1 MADGVQGKVALV
13 TGANRGIGFE
23 IARGLAA
30 QGLRVLGGVRS
41 SEKAVQAAME
51 FKASG
56 ADVTPVVLDVA
67 NTTAFAEKIGEIG
80 RLYGPIDILV
90 SNAAILIDGPGGF
103 DASIFEMTDEIFRR
117 TWETNVLA
125 PAALIRALVPGMI
138 ARKFGRVVNMSS
150 RAGQLEGMSA
160 GFPAYRMSKAAL
172 NALTRI
178 AAAEAAADSGA
189 DVKINACS
197 PGWVRTDMGGPS
209 APRSPAKGAETAIW
223 LALSGPDGP
232 NGGFF
237 EDKKALAW

>member
-1 MADGVQGKVALV
+1 MADGAQAKVALV

-30 QGLRVLGGVRS
+30 QGVRVLGGVRS
-41 SEKAVQAAME
+41 SDKAVQAATE
-51 FKASG
+51 FKTA
-56 ADVTPVVLDVA
+56 AANVTPVVLDVA
-67 NTTAFAEKIGEIG
+67 NTRELASNISEIE
-80 RLYGPIDILV
+80 RFYSPIDILV
-90 SNAAILIDGPGGF
+90 NNAAILIDAPGGF
-103 DASIFEMTDEIFRR
+103 DASVFEMTDDIFRR

-138 ARKFGRVVNMSS
+138 TRKFGRVVNMSS
-150 RAGQLEGMSA
+150 RAGQLEGMGA

-178 AAAEAAADSGA
+178 AAAEAAAGSGA

-197 PGWVRTDMGGPS
+197 PGWVRTEMGGPR
-209 APRSPAKGAETAIW
+209 APRTPAKGAETAIW

-237 EDKKALAW
+237 EDQKALAW